1 MIQPH
6 LWHWLALLGTLAGVL
21 VLDLGV
27 LGRGQQEPT
36 WRQSVGWTLFW
47 AALAAALGGLIWY
60 GAGGEAAARYLTGYL
75 VEWSLSVDNLLVFT
89 VIFTHFRLGRAEQ
102 YRVLFWGILGAVVM
116 RLAFVLAGAEL
127 LARWDWVL
135 AVFGVL
141 IIYLGVRIAMP
152 RKKHADPE
160 RNWLF
165 RLAGRLLPMASHEH
179 GAQLFAREE
188 GRWRPTRLFLV
199 LLVIESVD
207 LVFAVDSVPAVF
219 GVTRDP
225 FIVFASNVMALAGLR
240 AMYFLV
246 SGLLDRFS
254 HLHWALA
261 AVLVFIG
268 TLMVGDYCAARFGWF
283 GGRHELLPYWAKLM
297 VIVALLAGG
306 MVFSIFLAKPPANAA
321 DELQ

>member
-1 MIQPH
+1 M
-6 LWHWLALLGTLAGVL
+6 
-21 VLDLGV
+21 
-27 LGRGQQEPT
+27 
-36 WRQSVGWTLFW
+36 
-47 AALAAALGGLIWY
+47 
-60 GAGGEAAARYLTGYL
+60 
-75 VEWSLSVDNLLVFT
+75 FT
-89 VIFTHFRLGRAEQ
+89 VIFAHFRLSRAEQ

-141 IIYLGVRIAMP
+141 IIFLGIQLARP
-152 RKKHADPE
+152 HRKHADPE

-165 RLAGRLLPMASHEH
+165 RMGRRFLPLPPGEGRGEGDSAHNQISPHPNPLPKGE
-179 GAQLFAREE
+179 GTTGLFARED
-188 GRWRPTRLFLV
+188 GRWKPTRLFLV

-225 FIVFASNVMALAGLR
+225 FIVFSSNVMALAGLR

-246 SGLLDRFS
+246 SGFLDRFS

-268 TLMVGDYCAARFGWF
+268 SLMVGDYCAARFGWF
-283 GGRHELLPYWAKLM
+283 GGRHELVPYWAKLL
-297 VIVALLAGG
+297 VIVALLASG
-306 MVFSIFLAKPPANAA
+306 MTLSIFLAKPPAKSPA
-321 DELQ
+321 ELQ